1 MATVTITLKLDL
13 PDDVDLSWVP
23 KEPVVLTG
31 DQAFSQAGAI
41 YSSLHPEHLNSS
53 GHREIVW
60 EGWHWYYRREIR
72 CHD

>member
-1 MATVTITLKLDL
+1 MVTITLKLEL
-13 PDDVDLSWVP
+13 PDDVDLSW
-23 KEPVVLTG
+23 

-60 EGWHWYYRREIR
+60 EG
-72 CHD
+72 

>member
-23 KEPVVLTG
+23 DVPVELTG
-31 DQAFSQAGAI
+31 EQAFSQAGAI
-41 YSSLHPEHLNSS
+41 YTSIQRSNGDEPLW
-53 GHREIVW
+53 W
-60 EGWHWYYRREIR
+60 EGCRWYYSRQIR

>member
-23 KEPVVLTG
+23 DAPVELTG
-31 DQAFSQAGAI
+31 EQAFSQAGAI
-41 YSSLHPEHLNSS
+41 YTSIQRKNGDEPLW
-53 GHREIVW
+53 W
-60 EGWHWYYRREIR
+60 EGCHWYYTKIH